1 MPQEDPERCSSGFFG
16 SAGVDGGLSDLD
28 ELSDLF
34 DVEIIALD
42 GADDFFNLFGFGL
55 SEIFGGRE
63 PLENGHGS
71 YGEGVLEGRF
81 LQFRE
86 DDGEKGE
93 NLTLEVFSFCHE
105 FVTEF
110 GEFPEGLDKFFGDL
124 ALDVFS
130 RSQELGDD
138 QGIDVIGF
146 GLFG

>member
-1 MPQEDPERCSSGFFG
+1 LSG
-16 SAGVDGGLSDLD
+16 LD

-55 SEIFGGRE
+55 SEIFSSRK
-63 PLENGHGS
+63 PLENSHGS
-71 YGEGVLEGRF
+71 YGEGVSEGGF
-81 LQFRE
+81 VQFRE
-86 DDGEKGE
+86 DDREKGE
-93 NLTLEVFSFCHE
+93 DLTLVVFSFCHQ
-105 FVTEF
+105 FVAEF

-124 ALDVFS
+124 ALYVFS

-146 GLFG
+146 SLFG